1 MIQTIPQVKQIRYLD
16 GAVFQL
22 DDRAAIHLRMEA
34 SEPRIVAAVSRLFPG
49 QSVVCEEHKGV
60 AGYLF
65 SINGRLG
72 SEALNKLHP
81 EQQSEGYLLE
91 LEGSSVTIAAAQ
103 AAGLFYGLQT
113 LRQIIDNHDTIP
125 AVEIVDWPD
134 TSLRCMNFDFRQTF
148 SKPEKLLASIAE
160 FAKFKVNGLLIEYED
175 KLPYERYKQVC
186 HPEFAFSRE
195 QLEMIK
201 EAARNNFIDII
212 PLQQSFGHLDYVL
225 RHDEYKWLREKESST
240 GELCPSLPE
249 SFELVTGL
257 LDEMIAMHPDSRYI
271 HLGCDEVYSLC
282 ECETCNRTYAGARE
296 RTFIAFVNRIIDY
309 AAGRG
314 KIPIIWHDMLKKCAE
329 SDLQLLDKRAAVMIW
344 IYNGRNID
352 SDVSRLTATFRNAG
366 FEVMGA
372 PAVRCFDDQEH
383 QNYPVVTSR
392 IDNVLQWSRTS
403 GKLGIDCV
411 VATNWST
418 SFSFGLPYG
427 IFETTWYTMALFAD
441 VHWNR
446 GAETSRFID
455 KFLKLFHGVDP
466 NAAKSKLGNYL
477 NEDYYLIIGSLL
489 DDVKMNKDVAELIAI
504 MNAFEHSSDR
514 MRTIH
519 KYLYRW
525 EMYPGDEAEWRSLL
539 SYYRRNTGG
548 RTKVR
553 PQMSAI
559 LRHFQP
565 EAMADH
571 FVLSRFYLHDYL
583 EEHVYRKMGLTMEEN
598 NT

>member
-1 MIQTIPQVKQIRYLD
+1 MIQTIPQVKQIRYLE
-16 GAVFQL
+16 GACFLPDVSSDIL
-22 DDRAAIHLRMEA
+22 LRIE
-34 SEPRIVAAVSRLFPG
+34 EKDPRLVDLASRLFPG
-49 QSVVCEEHKGV
+49 QSVVCEQLEGVKG
-60 AGYLF
+60 YTF
-65 SINGRLG
+65 SIQGLNGTELLRELRL
-72 SEALNKLHP
+72 ED
-81 EQQSEGYLLE
+81 QREGYVLRME
-91 LEGSSVTIAAAQ
+91 NASVTIAAAK
-103 AAGLFYGLQT
+103 AAGLFYGIQT
-113 LRQIIDNHDTIP
+113 LRQIMDNHDSIP
-125 AVEIVDWPD
+125 AAVITDWPD
-134 TSLRCMNFDFRQTF
+134 VGLRCMNFDLRQTF
-148 SKPEKLLASIAE
+148 SKPEKLLAYIAE

-175 KLPYERYKQVC
+175 KLPYERYQQVC
-186 HPEFAFSRE
+186 HPNFAFSRE
-195 QLEMIK
+195 QFEMLK
-201 EAARNNFIDII
+201 ETAKNNFIEII

-225 RHDEYKWLREKESST
+225 RYDAYKWLREIESST
-240 GELCPSLPE
+240 GELCPSRPE
-249 SFELVTGL
+249 SYELATGL

-282 ECETCNRTYAGARE
+282 ECETCRDTYQGARE
-296 RTFIAFVNRIIDY
+296 KTFIAFVNRLIAY
-309 AAGRG
+309 AAGKG
-314 KIPIIWHDMLKKCAE
+314 KTPIIWHDMLKKCSE
-329 SDLQLLDKRAAVMIW
+329 EDLKLLDKRAAVMIW

-383 QNYPVVTSR
+383 QNYPVVASR
-392 IDNVLQWSRTS
+392 IDNVLQWSQTS

-427 IFETTWYTMALFAD
+427 IFETTWYLMALFAD

-446 GAETSRFID
+446 EADTGRFVD
-455 KFLKLFHGVDP
+455 RFLRLFHGVDQET
-466 NAAKSKLGNYL
+466 AKNKLGNYL

-489 DDVKMNKDVAELIAI
+489 DEVVKHKDVAELIGI

-525 EMYPGDEAEWRSLL
+525 ELFPGDEAEWQSLL
-539 SYYRRNTGG
+539 SYYQRNTAG

-565 EAMADH
+565 EEMADH
-571 FVLSRFYLHDYL
+571 FVMSRFYLHDYL
-583 EEHVYRKMGLTMEEN
+583 EKNVYSKMGLSLA
-598 NT
+598 